1 MSGSYPTSPVFNA
14 VNFKSR
20 YFNVSSE
27 TLTGRTQGR
36 HLGGHRFEFSAS
48 YPPLQRADLATV
60 YAFLMQQ
67 IGGKETFTIVLPVIS
82 SASGTASG
90 TVLVNGAQAKGTSA
104 ILVDGLTGTL
114 TAGDHVVFASHT
126 KVYTITAD
134 LTGDGTL
141 NISPPLIASI
151 ADNSAVTYDDV
162 PFTVRQSGD
171 VQEFEIT
178 PGVFYS
184 VEVDMVEAV

>member
-1 MSGSYPTSPVFNA
+1 
-14 VNFKSR
+14 
-20 YFNVSSE
+20 
-27 TLTGRTQGR
+27 
-36 HLGGHRFEFSAS
+36 
-48 YPPLQRADLATV
+48 
-60 YAFLMQQ
+60 MQQ